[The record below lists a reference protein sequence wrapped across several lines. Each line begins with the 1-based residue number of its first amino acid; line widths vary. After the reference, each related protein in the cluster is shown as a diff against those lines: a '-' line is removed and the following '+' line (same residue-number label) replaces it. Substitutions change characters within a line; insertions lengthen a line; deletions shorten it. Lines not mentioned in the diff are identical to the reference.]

1 MPRVLGM
8 KQRRHQP
15 FYDTLLRTFGASGG
29 VQASTRLFGNAN
41 VGNVGLTNLQTP
53 GQLASDQ
60 TYQILALRVWL
71 HFEGTNMRFLYRGVL
86 NQLYWTLFVGD
97 KPQFQMP
104 TWYFPSGGGTW
115 GAGTTTANTTML
127 ITNGVPSQEA
137 ILKLAKP
144 IAVPVRQHFS
154 ALAEFFVVGSVDVRN
169 GATSLNTGATDDEKT
184 ISFILDGVQ
193 TRDVE

>member
-1 MPRVLGM
+1 M
-8 KQRRHQP
+8 
-15 FYDTLLRTFGASGG
+15 
-29 VQASTRLFGNAN
+29 
-41 VGNVGLTNLQTP
+41 
-53 GQLASDQ
+53 
-60 TYQILALRVWL
+60 ILALRVWM
-71 HFEGTNMRFLYRGVL
+71 HFEGTNSRLLYRGVS

-104 TWYFPSGGGTW
+104 SWYFPAGGGVW
-115 GAGTTTANTTML
+115 GAASAATTVAATTINVQFAN
-127 ITNGVPSQEA
+127 NGVPSQEA

-154 ALAEFFVVGSVDVRN
+154 ALAEFFLVGSVDVRA

-184 ISFILDGVQ
+184 IQFVLDGVQ

>member
-1 MPRVLGM
+1 MS
-8 KQRRHQP
+8 
-15 FYDTLLRTFGASGG
+15 FD
-29 VQASTRLFGNAN
+29 
-41 VGNVGLTNLQTP
+41 
-53 GQLASDQ
+53 
-60 TYQILALRVWL
+60 
-71 HFEGTNMRFLYRGVL
+71 GTNMRLLYRGVA

-104 TWYFPSGGGTW
+104 TWYFPSGGGIW
-115 GAGTTTANTTML
+115 GATGATTTL
-127 ITNGVPSQEA
+127 SILSNGVPSQEA

-154 ALAEFFVVGSVDVRN
+154 ALAEFFTVGSVDVRN

>member
-41 VGNVGLTNLQTP
+41 VGNTGLTNLQTP

-71 HFEGTNMRFLYRGVL
+71 SFDGTNLRLLYRGVS

-104 TWYFPSGGGTW
+104 SWYFPAGGGTW
-115 GAGTTTANTTML
+115 AATGGTTTAVIAN
-127 ITNGVPSQEA
+127 NGVPSQEA

-154 ALAEFFVVGSVDVRN
+154 ALAEFFTVGSVDVRN